1 MSVQIKNLDMAS
13 EVQIYDNFLSENYLN
28 DLKKLLLH
36 PDGGVAIFPYFF
48 GDRKVSEGDGFAQF
62 THQFY
67 NGQTINSKFF
77 DDLLPMLDILKPVSL
92 IRIKANLQ
100 LKDTEVR
107 MTGMHL
113 DIDNPIENQKTG
125 IFYMNTNNGKT
136 IFEDGE
142 EIESVENRMIIFPA
156 SKRHAGT
163 THTDTMYRCVIN
175 FNYF

>member
-1 MSVQIKNLDMAS
+1 MAS
-13 EVQIYDNFLSENYLN
+13 EVQVYNNFLSENN
-28 DLKKLLLH
+28 FNELKKLLLH
-36 PDGGVAIFPYFF
+36 PEDGETIFPYFF
-48 GDRKVSEGDGFAQF
+48 NDRKISTEVGFAQF
-62 THQFY
+62 THVFY
-67 NGQTINSKFF
+67 NHQTINSEFF
-77 DDLLPMLDILKPVSL
+77 DDLRPILDKLNLVSL
-92 IRIKANLQ
+92 IRIKVNLQ

-107 MTGMHL
+107 VTGMHH
-113 DIDNPIENQKTG
+113 DVNNPMENQKTG

-175 FNYF
+175 FNWF

>member
-1 MSVQIKNLDMAS
+1 MSVQIKNFDMAS
-13 EVQIYDNFLSENYLN
+13 EVQVYDNFLEKKDFNNLKHFMLSGECHVFAWYLS
-28 DLKKLLLH
+28 
-36 PDGGVAIFPYFF
+36 PS
-48 GDRKVSEGDGFAQF
+48 KVSGGDGFAQF

-67 NGQTINSKFF
+67 NGQTVRSNFF
-77 DDLLPMLDILKPVSL
+77 DDLLPMLEILNPVSL

-142 EIESVENRMIIFPA
+142 EIDSVENRMVIFPA

-163 THTDTMYRCVIN
+163 THTDTIYRCVIN
-175 FNYF
+175 FNWF

>member
-1 MSVQIKNLDMAS
+1 MSVQIKNFDMAS
-13 EVQIYDNFLSENYLN
+13 EVQVYNNFLEKKDFNN
-28 DLKKLLLH
+28 LKHFMLSGECH
-36 PDGGVAIFPYFF
+36 VFAWYFSPS
-48 GDRKVSEGDGFAQF
+48 KVSGGDGFAQF

-67 NGQTINSKFF
+67 NGQTVRSKFF
-77 DDLLPMLDILKPVSL
+77 DDLLPMLEILNPVSL